1 MDTSEYA
8 RLGVYSTDSAPG
20 IIVAHGE
27 GRGKRGGRRGLS
39 RGGDREG
46 EGRGEERGRRK
57 RREKGREEIGNGG
70 RGGTKG
76 ID

>member
-39 RGGDREG
+39 RGGRGGLSRGGDKG
-46 EGRGEERGRRK
+46 EGRREVGGREGRREG
-57 RREKGREEIGNGG
+57 RR
-70 RGGTKG
+70 
-76 ID
+76 